1 MASTDSQ
8 VRLENMALRKR
19 IAELAQVR
27 LENMALRK
35 RIVELEAELS
45 VLQAERDSLQ
55 AERDW
60 LIESF
65 GVPVAMEALTPADS
79 GEKK

>member
-1 MASTDSQ
+1 MASTESQ

-19 IAELAQVR
+19 IAELEAQ
-27 LENMALRK
+27 
-35 RIVELEAELS
+35 LS
-45 VLQAERDSLQ
+45 VLQ

-65 GVPVAMEALTPADS
+65 GVPVAMEALTPTDS

>member
-1 MASTDSQ
+1 MSEYTSAKHYYS
-8 VRLENMALRKR
+8 EKLRAFRANIKAER
-19 IAELAQVR
+19 IA
-27 LENMALRK
+27 
-35 RIVELEAELS
+35 ELEAELS

-65 GVPVAMEALTPADS
+65 GVPVAMEALTPTDS